1 MKKEKQK
8 LPGAVAWNR
17 CSRDGC
23 LGSNAESIQSWSP
36 ASEKRRD
43 RTRDLRGPKRD
54 DPVGGPARG
63 MDCSCCGLCGSR
75 GFQSERNDAWRGTPL
90 LITCWKRWIS
100 LKIHRNAQ
108 QTRTRGANKSH
119 HSGALH
125 RVTCITQNR
134 LWGGFGATLPM
145 ACNLDPV
152 GERLRNDFHLSHVDF
167 RGSRTA
173 PNMLSRPLKNSNRIA
188 NG

>member
-1 MKKEKQK
+1 MEKKDRRQKAGWGMKKEKQK
-8 LPGAVAWNR
+8 LPGAVAWSR

-36 ASEKRRD
+36 TSEKRRD
-43 RTRDLRGPKRD
+43 RTRDLRGPKGD

-108 QTRTRGANKSH
+108 QTRSDTSEMSLMASLRGYAK
-119 HSGALH
+119 
-125 RVTCITQNR
+125 V
-134 LWGGFGATLPM
+134 
-145 ACNLDPV
+145 
-152 GERLRNDFHLSHVDF
+152 
-167 RGSRTA
+167 
-173 PNMLSRPLKNSNRIA
+173 
-188 NG
+188 